1 MGRRRWI
8 MDKMEDPYLV
18 FAVMIAIGVSLVFGY
33 ILGYLDAK
41 RHARIDKQK
50 LHDEFLN
57 DKKQ

>member
-1 MGRRRWI
+1 

-18 FAVMIAIGVSLVFGY
+18 FAMMIAIGVSLVFGY